1 MYSIPFYN
9 AFEVLDP
16 SHFEREIFEGGINPV
31 VSQIAEHLLNVIHM
45 LLPCLAED
53 EDIVYVDNHP

>member
-16 SHFEREIFEGGINPV
+16 SHFERALFEVGMKLV
-31 VSQIAEHLLNVIHM
+31 VSQSAEHLLNVLHM
-45 LLPCLAED
+45 LLPRLAED
-53 EDIVYVDNHP
+53 EDII